1 MLETKDDADFGCFV
15 ELSLKYQD
23 GIRQRNILFIFCRII
38 KIVDVP
44 SFEKKTRMYK
54 PLEKKFVI
62 ALTME
67 NTLTLP
73 QTEILGDNGYGS

>member
-1 MLETKDDADFGCFV
+1 M
-15 ELSLKYQD
+15 
-23 GIRQRNILFIFCRII
+23 

-44 SFEKKTRMYK
+44 SFEKKIRMHK
-54 PLEKKFVI
+54 HLEKKFVI

-67 NTLTLP
+67 KTLTLP